1 MISRIG
7 SDNGFT
13 LVEVMI
19 ATAVLALGIVLIH
32 EAFFA
37 SLDAFGYYSNYL
49 RVAPWADEKIWD
61 AQDELRRLGPR
72 ADIER
77 EGEFLGRNK
86 NFRWNLSYGPLGE
99 TKSLYRVDLILSWQ
113 EGKRRVSLLRSA
125 YAIYEK
131 E

>member
-1 MISRIG
+1 M
-7 SDNGFT
+7 
-13 LVEVMI
+13 EVMI
-19 ATAVLALGIVLIH
+19 ATAVLALGTVLIH

-49 RVAPWADEKIWD
+49 KVAPWADEKIWD
-61 AQDELRRLGPR
+61 AQDELRRLGPQ

-77 EGEFLGRNK
+77 EGEFSEKSK

-99 TKSLYRVDLILSWQ
+99 PKSLYRVDLILSWQ
-113 EGKRRVSLLRSA
+113 EGKRKAGLLRSA